1 MVLDSR
7 EYNEK
12 DLKKLVYKHVLV
24 SFINMDDRIHCASSE
39 TAVVNAV
46 FPQHTS
52 IKFQDFF
59 FFFFLQPDRWKKY
72 WMNDCI

>member
-59 FFFFLQPDRWKKY
+59 FFFSSARQMKEIL
-72 WMNDCI
+72 NE